1 VSKLFKNY
9 SKKSINEVRR
19 ELARAHL
26 IVATLAG
33 ISIALLY
40 MGVSLVEFNASLS
53 IAAAAFLT
61 LLIVVS
67 LSISIT
73 IYSEKK

>member
-1 VSKLFKNY
+1 MSKLFKKS
-9 SKKSINEVRR
+9 SKKNISEVRH

-26 IVATLAG
+26 IVAILAG

-40 MGVSLVEFNASLS
+40 MGVALVEFNAALS

-67 LSISIT
+67 LSIAIT